1 MNAPSYNLTGCD
13 SLSFNPSYSSTF
25 SGETFAGGHP
35 NLNVK
40 VTSPSADEDLGGMK
54 ITLPSNI
61 VVDLSRAQNAC
72 PQATFE
78 ASGCSSS
85 AVIGSV
91 TGKLSGINDDVV
103 KGDVVMVSIP
113 GKSLP
118 GIGLNFTGRLPLRVV
133 GVTTTDVN
141 NRVVNTFTDLP
152 SLPIREVSVNLDG
165 GTKGVLMNAE
175 ECSPSATEAIITG
188 QNGKTKSVS
197 VPSTCIEQI
206 RATLGRSTSIAPS
219 LTLGAAGATGK
230 KLTSV
235 RIGLPK
241 GLRWVNSGLRR
252 SSKVKVS
259 GLDAGVTGKTRVARI
274 SRYAKFTFPAATNGY
289 SIALSRGTLKAT
301 SSFAKSTK
309 TVYVQFRYVYSDGTK
324 FVGYAKL
331 KR

>member
-1 MNAPSYNLTGCD
+1 
-13 SLSFNPSYSSTF
+13 
-25 SGETFAGGHP
+25 
-35 NLNVK
+35 
-40 VTSPSADEDLGGMK
+40 MK

-78 ASGCSSS
+78 AVGCPSS

-103 KGDVVMVSIP
+103 KGDVIMVSIP

-133 GVTTTDVN
+133 GVSTTDAN
-141 NRVVNTFTDLP
+141 NRVVNTFTNLP
-152 SLPIREVSVNLDG
+152 SLPIREVNVNLDG

-175 ECSPSATEAIITG
+175 ECSPSATEAVITG
-188 QNGKTKSVS
+188 QNGKTKTVS

-206 RATLGRSTSIAPS
+206 RATLGRTTSTSPS

-230 KLTSV
+230 KLASV

-241 GLRWVNSGLRR
+241 GLRFVSSGLRS

-259 GLDAGVTGKTRVARI
+259 GLDAGVTGKTRVARLGG
-274 SRYAKFTFPAATNGY
+274 YAKFTFPLAPTAT
-289 SIALSRGTLKAT
+289 ASR
-301 SSFAKSTK
+301 
-309 TVYVQFRYVYSDGTK
+309 
-324 FVGYAKL
+324 
-331 KR
+331 